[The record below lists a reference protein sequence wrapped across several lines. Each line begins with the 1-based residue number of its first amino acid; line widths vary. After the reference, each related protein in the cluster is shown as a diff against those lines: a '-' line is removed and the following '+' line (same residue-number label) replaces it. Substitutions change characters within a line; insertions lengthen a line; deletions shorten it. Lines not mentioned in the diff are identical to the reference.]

1 LGSGQTIKQPFP
13 PMPGGPPTITPN
25 HHLHP
30 NLIQKKNIDKSEA
43 IYEMKVVLPKKRLFF
58 AVEYIFVCFSID

>member
-1 LGSGQTIKQPFP
+1 
-13 PMPGGPPTITPN
+13 MPGGPPTITPN